1 MSAQNKVKVLQIQL
15 RYNVSASDLAEQILL
30 GLPASGFSVTTA
42 FLRGQPQ
49 ESEPESRAG
58 RSVYFDFTFFQ
69 LKGLLRPRY

>member
-42 FLRGQPQ
+42 F
-49 ESEPESRAG
+49 
-58 RSVYFDFTFFQ
+58 FQ